1 MDAVTIREGP
11 VSTALR
17 LFRLL
22 STTDGSRFVEME
34 RQFLKEA
41 KTIWKD
47 ADSRLADKHQ
57 LDADS
62 RLEIVIAGG

>member
-1 MDAVTIREGP
+1 MIAI
-11 VSTALR
+11 SFC
-17 LFRLL
+17 LFLPL

-41 KTIWKD
+41 KTIWKG